1 MSTKSI
7 TGTGLLLAVAL
18 LAQSLRLMFPFI
30 PNQISMFLIGSITSA
45 TFVLA
50 TWRYGWEKGLV
61 FSWVAPCGQ
70 HLQGMLPLPPFIFIT
85 GLGTTAYVLVA
96 HWLQH
101 KPKLLLIIV
110 AALVKA
116 GVLFG
121 GYSLFF
127 SLFQLPPKIVNA
139 MLFVSSWPQLV
150 TSSLGI
156 ILALLIMK
164 RVK

>member
-30 PNQISMFLIGSITSA
+30 PNQVSMFLIGSIISA

-50 TWRYGWEKGLV
+50 TWRYGWKNGLV
-61 FSWVAPCGQ
+61 IAWVAPVVA

-85 GLGTTAYVLVA
+85 GLGTTTYVLVA

-110 AALVKA
+110 ASLVKA

-156 ILALLIMK
+156 ILTLIIMK

>member
-1 MSTKSI
+1 MALWLEKWLSI
-7 TGTGLLLAVAL
+7 A
-18 LAQSLRLMFPFI
+18 
-30 PNQISMFLIGSITSA
+30 
-45 TFVLA
+45 
-50 TWRYGWEKGLV
+50 
-61 FSWVAPCGQ
+61 WVAPVVA

-96 HWLQH
+96 YWLQH
-101 KPKLLLIIV
+101 KSPILLIIV